1 VNKSAYFL
9 LVLGI
14 GSALILTCFL
24 LPDQFTQSLRKGTM
38 EVLGPILRTADKPV
52 TFFSRMDSKLE
63 TLDEAQA
70 EVTKLRQQVAELT
83 VQNQV
88 LADKTTENSRLR
100 EMLGFQAASQYEL
113 LPCRVVSRD
122 PSSWW
127 DSVQINVGDN
137 NNNELFKKFQGK
149 YSLTSDQPVVSP
161 RGVVGKTGVVSRYV
175 TDVIL
180 MVSPNCSIS
189 AFVDGT
195 HDYGIVQGQGN
206 FEEGKPR
213 VKMNYLPK
221 ESQVAVGQFIVT
233 SGLGPYFPA
242 GLRLGTVVEV
252 PPVKNEYPTFGLYRE
267 AVIEPT
273 ADLNQ
278 LDELFIVL
286 GPKQGEKQEA
296 KPDAAPTSDAAPAP
310 DASPAPD
317 SGSAPDASPAPDS
330 NSVMDTNS
338 APNTTNSAPDAGS
351 AGVSK

>member
-1 VNKSAYFL
+1 M
-9 LVLGI
+9 VLGI
-14 GSALILTCFL
+14 GSALILVCFL
-24 LPDQFTQSLRKGTM
+24 LPDQITRFLRK
-38 EVLGPILRTADKPV
+38 EVLETLGPILSTADKPV
-52 TFFSRMDSKLE
+52 TFFNRMDSKLK

-88 LADKTTENSRLR
+88 LADKTTENARLR
-100 EMLGFQAASQYEL
+100 EMLGFQTASQYEL

-137 NNNELFKKFQGK
+137 NNNELYKKFRGK

-175 TDVIL
+175 TEVIL
-180 MVSPNCSIS
+180 VVNQNCSIS
-189 AFVDGT
+189 ATVEGT
-195 HDYGIVQGQGN
+195 HDQGIVKGQGN

-213 VKMNYLPK
+213 VMLDYLPK
-221 ESQVAVGQFIVT
+221 NSQVAPGQFIVT

-242 GLRLGTVVEV
+242 GLRLGTVIEV

-286 GPKQGEKQEA
+286 GPKQGDAQDT
-296 KPDAAPTSDAAPAP
+296 KPDAGPAP
-310 DASPAPD
+310 DTSS
-317 SGSAPDASPAPDS
+317 SGI
-330 NSVMDTNS
+330 NH
-338 APNTTNSAPDAGS
+338 
-351 AGVSK
+351 

>member
-1 VNKSAYFL
+1 MNKSAYFL

-14 GSALILTCFL
+14 LSALILVCFL
-24 LPDQFTQSLRKGTM
+24 LPDQATQSLRRDTM
-38 EVLGPILRTADKPV
+38 QLLGPVLRGADKPV
-52 TFFSRMDSKLE
+52 TFFSRMDSKLK
-63 TLDEAQA
+63 TLDEAQV
-70 EVTKLRQQVAELT
+70 EVTKLREQVADLT

-88 LADKTTENSRLR
+88 LVDKMTENARLR

-127 DSVQINVGDN
+127 DSIQVNVGDN
-137 NNNELFKKFQGK
+137 NNNELYKKYQGK
-149 YSLTSDQPVVSP
+149 YSLSSDQPVVSP

-180 MVSPNCSIS
+180 MVNQNCSIS
-189 AFVDGT
+189 ATVDGT
-195 HDYGIVQGQGN
+195 HDQGIVKGQGN

-213 VKMNYLPK
+213 VMVEYLPK
-221 ESQVAVGQFIVT
+221 DSQVAVGQFIVT

-252 PPVKNEYPTFGLYRE
+252 PPVKNEYPTFGLYRD

-286 GPKQGEKQEA
+286 GPKQGEKQDG
-296 KPDAAPTSDAAPAP
+296 KPNANPA
-310 DASPAPD
+310 S
-317 SGSAPDASPAPDS
+317 DS
-330 NSVMDTNS
+330 NP
-338 APNTTNSAPDAGS
+338 APNTSSASQAGS
-351 AGVSK
+351 AGDIH

>member
-1 VNKSAYFL
+1 VNKGAYFL

-14 GSALILTCFL
+14 GSAFILTCFL
-24 LPDQFTQSLRKGTM
+24 LPDQVTRSLRKETLEM
-38 EVLGPILRTADKPV
+38 LGPVLSTADKPV
-52 TFFSRMDSKLE
+52 TFFSRMDSKLK
-63 TLDEAQA
+63 TLDQAQA
-70 EVTKLRQQVAELT
+70 EVERLRQQVATLS

-127 DSVQINVGDN
+127 DSVQINVGWETN
-137 NNNELFKKFQGK
+137 KELDKKYHGK

-161 RGVVGKTGVVSRYV
+161 RGVVGKTGVVSSYV

-180 MVSPNCSIS
+180 MVNQNCSIS
-189 AFVDGT
+189 ATVDGT
-195 HDYGIVQGQGN
+195 HDQGIVKGQGN

-213 VKMNYLPK
+213 VIVDYLPK
-221 ESQVAVGQFIVT
+221 ESQVAPGQFVVT

-267 AVIEPT
+267 AIIEPT

-286 GPKQGEKQEA
+286 GPKQGD
-296 KPDAAPTSDAAPAP
+296 KPDTA
-310 DASPAPD
+310 PAPD
-317 SGSAPDASPAPDS
+317 SG
-330 NSVMDTNS
+330 
-338 APNTTNSAPDAGS
+338 TTPDAGS
-351 AGVSK
+351 APDSGAPPVVH

>member
-24 LPDQFTQSLRKGTM
+24 LPDQVAQTLRNETQKLFS
-38 EVLGPILRTADKPV
+38 PILRTADKPV
-52 TFFSRMDSKLE
+52 TFFSRMDSKLR

-70 EVTKLRQQVAELT
+70 EVEQLRQQVAELQ

-100 EMLGFQAASQYEL
+100 EMLGFRKASPYRL
-113 LPCRVVSRD
+113 RACRVVSRE

-127 DSVQINVGDN
+127 NSVQVNIGWQDDPD
-137 NNNELFKKFQGK
+137 LAK
-149 YSLTSDQPVVSP
+149 DQPVVSP
-161 RGVVGKTGVVSRYV
+161 RGVVGKTGTVSRYV

-180 MVSPNCSIS
+180 MVDKNCSIS
-189 AFVDGT
+189 ATVDGT
-195 HDYGIVQGQGN
+195 HDQGIVKGQGN

-213 VKMNYLPK
+213 VMVDYLPK
-221 ESQVAVGQFIVT
+221 DSQVAPGQFIVT

-242 GLRLGTVVEV
+242 GLRLGTVIEV

-286 GPKQGEKQEA
+286 GPKQGDTQA
-296 KPDAAPTSDAAPAP
+296 PKPDAGPASDSAPAP
-310 DASPAPD
+310 DAGPAPD
-317 SGSAPDASPAPDS
+317 TDSGAS
-330 NSVMDTNS
+330 
-338 APNTTNSAPDAGS
+338 
-351 AGVSK
+351 SK

>member
-14 GSALILTCFL
+14 GSALILVCFL
-24 LPDQFTQSLRKGTM
+24 LPDQATQSLRKETM

-52 TFFSRMDSKLE
+52 TFFSRMDSKLK

-70 EVTKLRQQVAELT
+70 EVTKLRQQVADLT

-100 EMLGFQAASQYEL
+100 EMLGFREASPYRL
-113 LPCRVVSRD
+113 RACRVVSRE
-122 PSSWW
+122 PNSWW
-127 DSVQINVGDN
+127 TTVQVNVGWQDDPN
-137 NNNELFKKFQGK
+137 LAK
-149 YSLTSDQPVVSP
+149 DQPVVSP
-161 RGVVGKTGVVSRYV
+161 RGVVGKTGNVSRDT

-180 MVSPNCSIS
+180 MVDKNCSIS
-189 AFVDGT
+189 ATVEGT
-195 HDYGIVQGQGN
+195 HDQGIVQGQGN
-206 FEEGKPR
+206 YEEGKPR
-213 VKMNYLPK
+213 VMVEYLPK
-221 ESQVAVGQFIVT
+221 TSQVAVGKFIVT

-242 GLRLGTVVEV
+242 GLRLGTVIEV

-286 GPKQGEKQEA
+286 GPKQGDKQ
-296 KPDAAPTSDAAPAP
+296 
-310 DASPAPD
+310 DASPAPE
-317 SGSAPDASPAPDS
+317 
-330 NSVMDTNS
+330 
-338 APNTTNSAPDAGS
+338 AGS
-351 AGVSK
+351 AGVSH

>member
-1 VNKSAYFL
+1 MNKSAYFL

-14 GSALILTCFL
+14 GSAFILTCFL
-24 LPDQFTQSLRKGTM
+24 LPDQATQSLRKETM
-38 EVLGPILRTADKPV
+38 EALGPILRTADKPV
-52 TFFSRMDSKLE
+52 TFFSRMDSKLK

-70 EVTKLRQQVAELT
+70 EVEKLRQQVAELT

-100 EMLGFQAASQYEL
+100 EMLGFREASPYRL
-113 LPCRVVSRD
+113 RACRVVSRE

-127 DSVQINVGDN
+127 DTVQVNVGWQDDPD
-137 NNNELFKKFQGK
+137 LAK
-149 YSLTSDQPVVSP
+149 DQPVVSP
-161 RGVVGKTGVVSRYV
+161 RGVVGKTGAVSRYV

-180 MVSPNCSIS
+180 MVNQNCSIS
-189 AFVDGT
+189 ATVQGT
-195 HDYGIVQGQGN
+195 HDQGIVKGQGN

-213 VKMNYLPK
+213 VMVDYLPK
-221 ESQVAVGQFIVT
+221 DSQVAPGQFIVT

-242 GLRLGTVVEV
+242 GLRLGTVIEV

-273 ADLNQ
+273 ADLNK

-286 GPKQGEKQEA
+286 GPKQGEKPEV
-296 KPDAAPTSDAAPAP
+296 KPDATQAP

-317 SGSAPDASPAPDS
+317 
-330 NSVMDTNS
+330 
-338 APNTTNSAPDAGS
+338 AGS
-351 AGVSK
+351 AGATK